1 MLRVKKCYG
10 DFLEKSIF
18 GGRGSQKTNMKN
30 PFFGGRVHEKP
41 IYRGAWTF
49 CRFEGR
55 LGQEGVVFLGGVDT
69 PMHTM
74 HQSADIIFTAF

>member
-41 IYRGAWTF
+41 IYRG
-49 CRFEGR
+49 E
-55 LGQEGVVFLGGVDT
+55 LPKKGGL
-69 PMHTM
+69 
-74 HQSADIIFTAF
+74 DILQI